1 MTTTINESEPAE
13 GEAGGVAMPP
23 GRPQFLEG
31 KLNIPEPHFPVLRRR
46 RVTSLIDHA
55 TRNRVTLISGPA
67 GAGKT
72 VACASWAR
80 ANTQARRLVWLTAD
94 SDDQQGWFWSYV
106 CAGLRRLRA
115 IPPELLRSLENSS
128 PDRFPLCLVETAQA
142 FTEPVTLV
150 LDDVHELT
158 DQAVLAGLDVLTRH
172 APPTLRLV
180 LLARQPPALQL
191 ARLRVSGDL
200 ADIGSQDL
208 ACTSEEADAYFAL
221 LGLDVD
227 TPARDQLLR
236 RTQGWMAGL
245 RLAALRA
252 DADPQPGAAITD
264 LAGDEPIVT
273 DYLWDEVLGKQ
284 LPATRMFL
292 LRTSITSEVTG
303 ELADALTGQ
312 SGSARTLERLSREN
326 SFVEVT
332 DRERG
337 GYVYHPLLREVL
349 AAELHREI
357 PHEIPVLLRRAARWY
372 AANDQPI
379 ASVRSAA
386 EAQDWDYAA
395 QILAEAGAGLA
406 APGLTAELESVLGLF
421 PPDRSADDPAVA
433 AAWAAARLWD
443 GDEEGAAGYLESGER
458 ALGRAAPAMRRM
470 MEPVLAALRVMLA
483 GCRTDPDPGL
493 LAEATEIAA
502 RAEAAASTQPEH
514 RAAGLTWFAVG
525 VARLRRWE
533 IQQARH
539 ALRHADRQ
547 LAAGSLAALQARARA
562 WRALAEAW
570 FGDLTAARR
579 SASDVPGVPSGLPP
593 GGRSAA
599 APGPGPMP
607 RGVLAGGSAP
617 PGGSLAG
624 GPAQGSA
631 ARPGSA
637 RGPAAGSPAGGGPG
651 RGRLA
656 GDRAGLPGLGGR
668 SAGIGM
674 PGTSGVPDLAGRPGM
689 RPAAGAPRS
698 VRAADGLAGAG
709 LAGAGLAGA
718 GLAGA
723 GLAGAGL
730 AGAGLAGTGQAAEVA
745 VLARALVSLRRDEL
759 SAAQR
764 LVEIVSQEAAGQ
776 FPGEPPVSAVAAL
789 IRARVLLADGDA
801 TAATAVLS
809 RLRETWGP
817 TCPALADVVTVAEGE
832 VALRV
837 GNTGRARAV
846 LLLVEESE
854 HFDRADAWLLR
865 GGLLIADGDFKAA
878 LEAVAPGL
886 DGPQD
891 QVTLHERISGLL
903 VAAVA
908 HRRLGSTEEA
918 ATLLEQALA
927 LAEPDGAYR
936 AFLDGGAA
944 VRSAMTV
951 LIPPTSRHA
960 GFAGRILERFDA
972 QTPRGGPAVERISVP
987 LTDSERAVLCFLPSH
1002 MTNEEI
1008 SQALFLSIN
1017 TVKTHLRSAYRKL
1030 GVSSRREAI
1039 ARGRRLGLLSAG
1051 TLARD
1056 ERRRHLAGGGRG
1068 GSGRAGGSDGGG
1080 QGAGGPADL
1089 TGHQGHDQPVHDQ
1102 PDADHDDQDGQRDRR
1117 PEHHDQPGGQAEHA
1131 GDRAQPAAGPR
1142 AGRDRHDQVD
1152 QPVQRPEHADDEGEQ
1167 HHGDRDVPQA
1177 IQPGQRGQQADD
1189 DVSGPG
1195 AGTDPG
1201 LGEAVDQPDDAGDQ
1215 QGRAD
1220 QRGHHDQCGLGP
1232 DQQDQPEREG
1242 GHRGHHDH
1250 LPGLRPGG
1258 RGRIGWPVGGG
1269 PVHRRA
1275 ARWRSPGPSRLS
1287 GMLGCHH
1294 PPPHPGHGVTPR
1306 PPVTTHMLGRA
1317 VAGSTTRHG

>member
-1 MTTTINESEPAE
+1 MTTTINESEPTG
-13 GEAGGVAMPP
+13 GEAGGITMPP
-23 GRPQFLEG
+23 ARPQFLEG

-46 RVTSLIDHA
+46 RVTSLIDAA

-72 VACASWAR
+72 VACASWAG
-80 ANTQARRLVWLTAD
+80 ASTQARRLVWLTAD

-128 PDRFPLCLVETAQA
+128 PDRFPLRLVEAAQA

-208 ACTSEEADAYFAL
+208 ACTAEEADAYFAM

-227 TPARDQLLR
+227 TAARDQLLR

-292 LRTSITSEVTG
+292 LRTSITGEVTG

-379 ASVRSAA
+379 ASVRCAA

-406 APGLTAELESVLGLF
+406 APGSTAELESVLGLF
-421 PPDRSADDPAVA
+421 PADRSADDPAVA

-483 GCRTDPDPGL
+483 GCRSDPDPAL
-493 LAEATEIAA
+493 LAEVTEIAA

-570 FGDLTAARR
+570 YGDLTAARR
-579 SASDVPGVPSGLPP
+579 SASDVPGVPSGLGP
-593 GGRSAA
+593 GGR
-599 APGPGPMP
+599 PVTGPGSGPLS
-607 RGVLAGGSAP
+607 RGVLAHGSAL
-617 PGGSLAG
+617 PGGPGAGAPAKGATARAGITRGPGAG
-624 GPAQGSA
+624 G
-631 ARPGSA
+631 
-637 RGPAAGSPAGGGPG
+637 PAGGGPAGGGPAGGDPG
-651 RGRLA
+651 R
-656 GDRAGLPGLGGR
+656 
-668 SAGIGM
+668 
-674 PGTSGVPDLAGRPGM
+674 
-689 RPAAGAPRS
+689 
-698 VRAADGLAGAG
+698 AGAG
-709 LAGAGLAGA
+709 RCGAGG
-718 GLAGA
+718 
-723 GLAGAGL
+723 
-730 AGAGLAGTGQAAEVA
+730 
-745 VLARALVSLRRDEL
+745 RR
-759 SAAQR
+759 
-764 LVEIVSQEAAGQ
+764 
-776 FPGEPPVSAVAAL
+776 
-789 IRARVLLADGDA
+789 
-801 TAATAVLS
+801 
-809 RLRETWGP
+809 
-817 TCPALADVVTVAEGE
+817 
-832 VALRV
+832 
-837 GNTGRARAV
+837 
-846 LLLVEESE
+846 
-854 HFDRADAWLLR
+854 
-865 GGLLIADGDFKAA
+865 
-878 LEAVAPGL
+878 
-886 DGPQD
+886 
-891 QVTLHERISGLL
+891 
-903 VAAVA
+903 
-908 HRRLGSTEEA
+908 
-918 ATLLEQALA
+918 
-927 LAEPDGAYR
+927 
-936 AFLDGGAA
+936 
-944 VRSAMTV
+944 
-951 LIPPTSRHA
+951 
-960 GFAGRILERFDA
+960 AGRC
-972 QTPRGGPAVERISVP
+972 
-987 LTDSERAVLCFLPSH
+987 RA
-1002 MTNEEI
+1002 
-1008 SQALFLSIN
+1008 
-1017 TVKTHLRSAYRKL
+1017 
-1030 GVSSRREAI
+1030 
-1039 ARGRRLGLLSAG
+1039 
-1051 TLARD
+1051 
-1056 ERRRHLAGGGRG
+1056 GGRG
-1068 GSGRAGGSDGGG
+1068 GR
-1080 QGAGGPADL
+1080 
-1089 TGHQGHDQPVHDQ
+1089 
-1102 PDADHDDQDGQRDRR
+1102 
-1117 PEHHDQPGGQAEHA
+1117 
-1131 GDRAQPAAGPR
+1131 AGPR
-1142 AGRDRHDQVD
+1142 
-1152 QPVQRPEHADDEGEQ
+1152 PGE
-1167 HHGDRDVPQA
+1167 PA
-1177 IQPGQRGQQADD
+1177 P
-1189 DVSGPG
+1189 
-1195 AGTDPG
+1195 
-1201 LGEAVDQPDDAGDQ
+1201 
-1215 QGRAD
+1215 
-1220 QRGHHDQCGLGP
+1220 
-1232 DQQDQPEREG
+1232 
-1242 GHRGHHDH
+1242 
-1250 LPGLRPGG
+1250 
-1258 RGRIGWPVGGG
+1258 
-1269 PVHRRA
+1269 
-1275 ARWRSPGPSRLS
+1275 
-1287 GMLGCHH
+1287 
-1294 PPPHPGHGVTPR
+1294 
-1306 PPVTTHMLGRA
+1306 
-1317 VAGSTTRHG
+1317 